1 MRKLLLVLLT
11 GLPALLLSIP
21 GSLHAQTTT
30 LRAGDSI
37 RVDLQVIGLTSA
49 DRTQRTQAIDSQET
63 RISELRR
70 SLQDAEVA
78 LRRMQEE
85 LGMNEAGISARQE
98 FVGRIIS
105 VEGQMATLMARG
117 QPRCRAGEMIGDAPI
132 CDPAPIIRRTI
143 DLSQVSVERRQ
154 VKSNQ
159 TLRLIGGSLLGGAA
173 FGTLGYAIGPR
184 LGFGKVGGCREI
196 TGTSF
201 CTEFQGLTAEEI
213 AERTAQ
219 QDVDQKVS
227 DQRRGAFF
235 FGLVGATAAGILTK
249 KLSAG
254 WVAVD
259 PIVPVRQSDAWG
271 LEITVPSRSP

>member
-184 LGFGKVGGCREI
+184 LGFGKVGGREI